1 MMASTLACIEE
12 SGDTIFSKFC
22 DINPSSAKHNEFCE
36 FKIPIL
42 WGWDHPPLGCVYI
55 ICQGAKEVYVGKTC
69 NLGQRFHSYT
79 NNWKRTWFQE
89 ETDHAANINRLIFAG
104 AEAGYHFELWI
115 SVFKD
120 ESVRAVIEANIIR
133 NYHPAWNN
141 ILYEGK
147 DYRLKHTTCPECGM
161 SGRWCSGSTCQ
172 GYNRMLYDE
181 EFPSMPKEEV
191 KSITHYPPRIC
202 PKCGYRVPADSGL
215 PHCNGL
221 ILCPCGKWVI

>member
-1 MMASTLACIEE
+1 MACIEE

-55 ICQGAKEVYVGKTC
+55 ICQGTKEVYVGKTC
-69 NLGQRFHSYT
+69 NLGQRFHGYA
-79 NNWKRTWFQE
+79 NNWKWTWFQE

-104 AEAGYHFELWI
+104 AEAGHHFELWI

-120 ESVRAVIEANIIR
+120 ESIRAVIEANIIR
-133 NYHPAWNN
+133 NYHPAWNK
-141 ILYEGK
+141 LMYEPK
-147 DYRLKHTTCPECGM
+147 FRNRDLTPCPKCGFAK
-161 SGRWCSGSTCQ
+161 WFCQ
-172 GYNRMLYDE
+172 GTGCQGKYQYLYDE
-181 EFPSMPKEEV
+181 EMPKKEV

-202 PKCGYRVPADSGL
+202 PKCEYRVPADSDL

-221 ILCPCGKWVI
+221 ILCPCGKWVL